1 MKKIIA
7 WLLILTLA
15 VGTFAGCRK
24 AEKTDVV
31 PTTEVTATADDAIK
45 YLMSNYLNNGATTPI
60 DYTRMAVVRVSGI
73 PFDVVW
79 SVDVGED
86 LIVIVDNGDGTVT
99 VDVNE
104 QAETETPYKLTATIT
119 DAAGNVA
126 SFTWDYI
133 LPEGVDMVEVVKTA
147 YALAPGQSL
156 PYESRL
162 IGKVIAIDKI
172 YDASYDNIS
181 VVIAV
186 EGAEDMPIL
195 CYRMKGEGIENILVG
210 NIITVTGTIKNYE
223 GTIEFDSGCVCE
235 KIEKGDAIEA
245 PTDPGEILKAA
256 YALAD
261 GASLPYQTTLTGTVT
276 AITAPYDANYGNIS
290 VEIVVD
296 GYAQYPILCYRLK
309 GDGVEEIAID
319 DLITV
324 TGMIK
329 NYKGTIEFDTG
340 CMMLDRVSGGGTA
353 QKPSDDADKI
363 LADLGKLGYG
373 DSLPYI
379 ATLTGTIYSVDRAY
393 DPNYG
398 NITVTMI
405 VNGWYVLKSYNMK
418 GDGIE
423 SIGVTDRITVTGII
437 KNYNGTIEFDKAT
450 LMDWSMGSRTAP
462 VNFGSLKE
470 NTAYN
475 MKLDQKGLEQVFY
488 FEGGM
493 SGSYL
498 ATSQSSKNA
507 AEIFVEHHS
516 GKGVRFFYEQGGTK
530 QYIEIFLNE
539 EGKSRPTVTTEPTKY
554 WNYDP
559 VARVYM
565 VMLNGGR
572 YCLGTYGTYSTLSAS
587 STSYLVS
594 GSSSP
599 QYVVEYIPAGSE
611 VTEEKTGAAVVVE
624 TPETG
629 VAYKFGFNQTS
640 KGELYFFTGKMS
652 GYYGGTD
659 TNFDNGVDVMV
670 EETEGGY
677 YLTFNDGKKQYIT
690 IEPSADGA
698 HINFTFSTTAK
709 SVFTYN
715 EEYDSF
721 YTQVNGT
728 NYYMGTNG
736 TFVTF
741 NAIKEA
747 SLKYNDCYPAH
758 LYLWDENAVPEE
770 PDEPDVPAEP
780 GNETLVT
787 EPVVGTAYKFGM
799 NQVTLGDIYF
809 FTGAKSGKYMA
820 TSTNSAD
827 AVDVYLEQVEGK
839 VGEAY
844 LYFMDGDVKTY
855 ITMEAYKP
863 ADKNYYVAD
872 VVFTTEVPS
881 LTYTWDETLQTI
893 VCNTGD
899 GGNFCF
905 GTHGTYNTISCTAE
919 YYYSGNNAANVDQT
933 QFIARFYTVDESE
946 TPDTPPAEGEVVTI
960 DLTNKNNRT
969 EYDKTSHQVWEQNG
983 IKLTNSKA
991 SSTSDIGDYA
1001 PIRLYQNTAM
1011 VIEYPGMTKLVFNC
1025 SSDNKNDFA
1034 GRLEA
1039 SITGATVTV
1048 DGLVVT
1054 VVLPAAADS
1063 FEIAAMSAQV
1073 RLDSVTVY
1081 TGTATE
1087 TPDDPDTPD
1096 NPDTPPAGE
1105 TLTIAD
1111 AIALG
1116 QTFAHDT
1123 FSAEKYYVT
1132 GEITEVY
1139 NPQYGNMRITDGNGN
1154 ILTIYG
1160 TYSADGNTRYD
1171 AMSVKPVAGDTV
1183 TIYGVVGQY
1192 DGNSQIKNGW
1202 LMEHI
1207 PGSETPDTPDEPGTE
1222 TLVTEPE
1229 VGTAYKFGMNQV
1241 TLGDVYFFTGKM
1253 SGKYMGT
1260 TTNAAEAVDVYLE
1273 QVSGKNGEY
1282 YMYFMDGDVKTYIT
1296 MEEYK
1301 AADKDYYSAK
1311 VVLTT
1316 DVPSVTFTWNET
1328 LQTVV
1333 CNTGSDIFCFGT
1345 YGTFDTISCTSD
1357 YYFTEGNA
1365 ASVDKT
1371 QFIGRFYTVD
1381 ESGNTDTPD
1390 SPVQP
1395 DEPDAPAVTG
1405 LKTGDKVVIFAPAYN
1420 KALSADPVTA
1430 GSFYNKGVDITVDG
1444 GKVSGYGDAEVWT
1457 VTVNSDGTYSFAN
1470 GGKNIGMQAKY
1481 ASMSLGAEN
1490 DKWELIALGGALFN
1504 VKNTGRDNM
1513 MEWFAEKGNW
1523 STFNSSSAAT
1533 DGQYQLSFYVID
1545 QGILGESGNTDT
1557 PDSPVQPDEPDAPAV
1572 TGLKTGDKVVIFA
1585 PAYNKA
1591 LSADPVTAGSFYN
1604 KGVDITVDGG
1614 KVSGY
1619 GDAEV
1624 WTVTVNSDG
1633 TYSFANGGKNIGM
1646 QAKYASMSLGAEN
1659 DKWELIALGGALF
1672 NVKNTGRD
1680 NMMEWFAEKGNW
1692 STFNSSS
1699 AATDGQYQLS
1709 FYVIDQGIM
1718 GESGNTDTPDE
1729 PDSPVQPDEPDAPAV
1744 TDGMISSVEN
1754 LSAGTYFMAGYLESY
1769 VNGSTPYDFTAAPYH
1784 VWSGSATGGRLDTT
1798 GYAFEDGVLSTTA
1811 TSNLGAAMVLEAVSG
1826 KANTYYIKCGD
1837 QYLSVGSYANHTLT
1851 LGDTKAEWV
1860 ATNNAKG
1867 GITMSTATSGG
1878 TIYMGTAG
1886 ATKQMI
1892 RNYKSEGSTYYGVVF
1907 FAVN

>member
-210 NIITVTGTIKNYE
+210 NIITVSGTLKNYE

-245 PTDPGEILKAA
+245 PTDPGQILKDA

-379 ATLTGTIYSVDRAY
+379 ATLTGTIYSVDRPY

-450 LMDWSMGSRTAP
+450 LMDWTMGSRTAP

-587 STSYLVS
+587 STSYIVS

-872 VVFTTEVPS
+872 VVFTTDVPS

-933 QFIARFYTVDESE
+933 QFIGRFYTVDESE

-960 DLTNKNNRT
+960 DLTNKDKTRT
-969 EYDKTSHQVWEQNG
+969 EYSETIQVWEQNG
-983 IKLTNSKA
+983 IKLTNSKGA
-991 SSTSDIGDYA
+991 STSDIGDFG

-1011 VIEYPGMTKLVFNC
+1011 VIEYPGMTKLEFHCTDYNGT
-1025 SSDNKNDFA
+1025 DYA
-1034 GRLEA
+1034 GRLQK

-1048 DGLVVT
+1048 DGFVVT

-1183 TIYGVVGQY
+1183 TIYGVVGNY
-1192 DGNSQIKNGW
+1192 NGNSQIKNGW
-1202 LMEHI
+1202 IVEHT
-1207 PGSETPDTPDEPGTE
+1207 PGSET
-1222 TLVTEPE
+1222 
-1229 VGTAYKFGMNQV
+1229 
-1241 TLGDVYFFTGKM
+1241 
-1253 SGKYMGT
+1253 
-1260 TTNAAEAVDVYLE
+1260 
-1273 QVSGKNGEY
+1273 
-1282 YMYFMDGDVKTYIT
+1282 
-1296 MEEYK
+1296 
-1301 AADKDYYSAK
+1301 
-1311 VVLTT
+1311 
-1316 DVPSVTFTWNET
+1316 
-1328 LQTVV
+1328 
-1333 CNTGSDIFCFGT
+1333 
-1345 YGTFDTISCTSD
+1345 
-1357 YYFTEGNA
+1357 
-1365 ASVDKT
+1365 
-1371 QFIGRFYTVD
+1371 
-1381 ESGNTDTPD
+1381 
-1390 SPVQP
+1390 P

-1420 KALSADPVTA
+1420 KALSADKVTA
-1430 GSFYNKGVDITVDG
+1430 GSYYNKGVDITVDG
-1444 GKVSGYGDAEVWT
+1444 GKVSGYGDAEIWT
-1457 VTVNSDGTYSFAN
+1457 VTVNNDGTYSFAN
-1470 GGKNIGMQAKY
+1470 GGKNIGLAAEY
-1481 ASMSLGAEN
+1481 SSMNLGAEN
-1490 DKWELIALGGALFN
+1490 DKWELIALGGTLFN
-1504 VKNTGRDNM
+1504 VKNTGRGNI
-1513 MEWFAEKGNW
+1513 MEWFASKDNW
-1523 STFNSSSAAT
+1523 SSYNSSSAAT
-1533 DGQYQLSFYVID
+1533 DDQFQLSFYVID
-1545 QGILGESGNTDT
+1545 QGIVGAEGTDT
-1557 PDSPVQPDEPDAPAV
+1557 PDNPDTPDEPDAPAV

-1591 LSADPVTAGSFYN
+1591 LSADKVTAGSYYN

-1619 GDAEV
+1619 GDAEI
-1624 WTVTVNSDG
+1624 WTVTVNNDG
-1633 TYSFANGGKNIGM
+1633 TYSFANGGKNIGL
-1646 QAKYASMSLGAEN
+1646 AAEYSSMNLGAEN
-1659 DKWELIALGGALF
+1659 DKWELIALGGTLF
-1672 NVKNTGRD
+1672 NVKNTGRG
-1680 NMMEWFAEKGNW
+1680 NIMEWFASKDNW
-1692 STFNSSS
+1692 SSYNSSS
-1699 AATDGQYQLS
+1699 AATDDQFQLS
-1709 FYVIDQGIM
+1709 FYVIDQGIV
-1718 GESGNTDTPDE
+1718 GESGNTDT

-1754 LSAGTYFMAGYLESY
+1754 LSAGTYFMAGYLVSY
-1769 VNGSTPYDFTAAPYH
+1769 VSSGTPYDFSAAPYH

-1837 QYLSVGSYANHTLT
+1837 KYLSAGSYANHTLT

-1892 RNYKSEGSTYYGVVF
+1892 RNYKSEGSIQYGLVF

>member
-245 PTDPGEILKAA
+245 PTDPGQILKDA

-379 ATLTGTIYSVDRAY
+379 ATLTGTIYSVDRPY

-450 LMDWSMGSRTAP
+450 LMDWNMGSRTAP

-565 VMLNGGR
+565 IMLNGGR

-799 NQVTLGDIYF
+799 NQVSLGDIYF
-809 FTGAKSGKYMA
+809 FTGA
-820 TSTNSAD
+820 
-827 AVDVYLEQVEGK
+827 
-839 VGEAY
+839 
-844 LYFMDGDVKTY
+844 
-855 ITMEAYKP
+855 
-863 ADKNYYVAD
+863 
-872 VVFTTEVPS
+872 
-881 LTYTWDETLQTI
+881 
-893 VCNTGD
+893 
-899 GGNFCF
+899 
-905 GTHGTYNTISCTAE
+905 
-919 YYYSGNNAANVDQT
+919 
-933 QFIARFYTVDESE
+933 
-946 TPDTPPAEGEVVTI
+946 
-960 DLTNKNNRT
+960 
-969 EYDKTSHQVWEQNG
+969 
-983 IKLTNSKA
+983 
-991 SSTSDIGDYA
+991 
-1001 PIRLYQNTAM
+1001 
-1011 VIEYPGMTKLVFNC
+1011 
-1025 SSDNKNDFA
+1025 
-1034 GRLEA
+1034 
-1039 SITGATVTV
+1039 
-1048 DGLVVT
+1048 
-1054 VVLPAAADS
+1054 
-1063 FEIAAMSAQV
+1063 
-1073 RLDSVTVY
+1073 
-1081 TGTATE
+1081 
-1087 TPDDPDTPD
+1087 
-1096 NPDTPPAGE
+1096 
-1105 TLTIAD
+1105 
-1111 AIALG
+1111 
-1116 QTFAHDT
+1116 
-1123 FSAEKYYVT
+1123 
-1132 GEITEVY
+1132 
-1139 NPQYGNMRITDGNGN
+1139 
-1154 ILTIYG
+1154 
-1160 TYSADGNTRYD
+1160 
-1171 AMSVKPVAGDTV
+1171 
-1183 TIYGVVGQY
+1183 
-1192 DGNSQIKNGW
+1192 
-1202 LMEHI
+1202 
-1207 PGSETPDTPDEPGTE
+1207 
-1222 TLVTEPE
+1222 
-1229 VGTAYKFGMNQV
+1229 
-1241 TLGDVYFFTGKM
+1241 M

-1301 AADKDYYSAK
+1301 AADKNYYSAK

-1316 DVPSVTFTWNET
+1316 DVPSVTFTWDET
-1328 LQTVV
+1328 LQTII

-1371 QFIGRFYTVD
+1371 QFIGRFYTVGA
-1381 ESGNTDTPD
+1381 SDTPD
-1390 SPVQP
+1390 TPDNPDTP
-1395 DEPDAPAVTG
+1395 DEP
-1405 LKTGDKVVIFAPAYN
+1405 
-1420 KALSADPVTA
+1420 
-1430 GSFYNKGVDITVDG
+1430 
-1444 GKVSGYGDAEVWT
+1444 E
-1457 VTVNSDGTYSFAN
+1457 
-1470 GGKNIGMQAKY
+1470 
-1481 ASMSLGAEN
+1481 
-1490 DKWELIALGGALFN
+1490 
-1504 VKNTGRDNM
+1504 
-1513 MEWFAEKGNW
+1513 
-1523 STFNSSSAAT
+1523 
-1533 DGQYQLSFYVID
+1533 
-1545 QGILGESGNTDT
+1545 
-1557 PDSPVQPDEPDAPAV
+1557 APAV

-1729 PDSPVQPDEPDAPAV
+1729 PDSPVQPDEPDEPAV

-1754 LSAGTYFMAGYLESY
+1754 LSAGTYFMAGYLEY
-1769 VNGSTPYDFTAAPYH
+1769 YENNGTPYDFSAAPYH
-1784 VWSGSATGGRLDTT
+1784 VWSGTANGKLDTT
-1798 GYAFEDGVLSTTA
+1798 GYAFDNGVLSTTA
-1811 TSNLGAAMVLEAVSG
+1811 TSNLGAAIVLEAVSG

-1837 QYLSVGSYANHTLT
+1837 QYLSVGSYANHKLT

-1860 ATNNAKG
+1860 ASNNDNG
-1867 GITMSTATSGG
+1867 GITMTTTTSGG
-1878 TIYMGTAG
+1878 DVYMGTAG

-1892 RNYKSEGSTYYGVVF
+1892 RNYVKIANLKYGLVF
-1907 FAVN
+1907 FAAN

>member
-86 LIVIVDNGDGTVT
+86 LVVIVDNGDGTVT

-210 NIITVTGTIKNYE
+210 NIITVTGTLKNYE

-379 ATLTGTIYSVDRAY
+379 ATLTGTIYSVDRPY

-565 VMLNGGR
+565 IMLNGGR

-770 PDEPDVPAEP
+770 PEEPDVPAEP
-780 GNETLVT
+780 GSETLVT

-799 NQVTLGDIYF
+799 NQVSLGDIYF
-809 FTGAKSGKYMA
+809 FTGA
-820 TSTNSAD
+820 
-827 AVDVYLEQVEGK
+827 
-839 VGEAY
+839 
-844 LYFMDGDVKTY
+844 
-855 ITMEAYKP
+855 
-863 ADKNYYVAD
+863 
-872 VVFTTEVPS
+872 
-881 LTYTWDETLQTI
+881 
-893 VCNTGD
+893 
-899 GGNFCF
+899 
-905 GTHGTYNTISCTAE
+905 
-919 YYYSGNNAANVDQT
+919 
-933 QFIARFYTVDESE
+933 
-946 TPDTPPAEGEVVTI
+946 
-960 DLTNKNNRT
+960 
-969 EYDKTSHQVWEQNG
+969 
-983 IKLTNSKA
+983 
-991 SSTSDIGDYA
+991 
-1001 PIRLYQNTAM
+1001 
-1011 VIEYPGMTKLVFNC
+1011 
-1025 SSDNKNDFA
+1025 
-1034 GRLEA
+1034 
-1039 SITGATVTV
+1039 
-1048 DGLVVT
+1048 
-1054 VVLPAAADS
+1054 
-1063 FEIAAMSAQV
+1063 
-1073 RLDSVTVY
+1073 
-1081 TGTATE
+1081 
-1087 TPDDPDTPD
+1087 
-1096 NPDTPPAGE
+1096 
-1105 TLTIAD
+1105 
-1111 AIALG
+1111 
-1116 QTFAHDT
+1116 
-1123 FSAEKYYVT
+1123 
-1132 GEITEVY
+1132 
-1139 NPQYGNMRITDGNGN
+1139 
-1154 ILTIYG
+1154 
-1160 TYSADGNTRYD
+1160 
-1171 AMSVKPVAGDTV
+1171 
-1183 TIYGVVGQY
+1183 
-1192 DGNSQIKNGW
+1192 
-1202 LMEHI
+1202 
-1207 PGSETPDTPDEPGTE
+1207 
-1222 TLVTEPE
+1222 
-1229 VGTAYKFGMNQV
+1229 
-1241 TLGDVYFFTGKM
+1241 M

-1371 QFIGRFYTVD
+1371 QFIGRFYTVGASD
-1381 ESGNTDTPD
+1381 TPDEPDEPDTPVEPGSETLVTEPVVGTAYKFGMNQVSLGDIYFFTGAMSGKYMGTTTNAAEAVDVYLEQVSGKNGEYYMYFMDGDVKTYITMEEYKAADKDYYSAKVVLTTDVPSVTFTWNETLQTVVCNTGSDIFCFGTYGTFDTISCTSDYYFTEGNAASVDKTQFIGRFYTVGASDTPDTPDNPDTPDEPEAPAVTGLKTGDKVVIFAPAYNKALSADPVTAGSFYNKGVDITVDGGKVSGYGDAEVWTVTVNSDGTYSFANGGKNIGMQAKYASMSLGAENDKWELIALGGALFNVKNTARDNMMEWFAEKGNWSTFNSSSAATDGQYQLSFYVIDQGIVGESGNTDTPDEPD

-1504 VKNTGRDNM
+1504 VKNTARDNM

-1545 QGILGESGNTDT
+1545 QGI
-1557 PDSPVQPDEPDAPAV
+1557 V
-1572 TGLKTGDKVVIFA
+1572 
-1585 PAYNKA
+1585 
-1591 LSADPVTAGSFYN
+1591 
-1604 KGVDITVDGG
+1604 
-1614 KVSGY
+1614 
-1619 GDAEV
+1619 
-1624 WTVTVNSDG
+1624 
-1633 TYSFANGGKNIGM
+1633 
-1646 QAKYASMSLGAEN
+1646 
-1659 DKWELIALGGALF
+1659 
-1672 NVKNTGRD
+1672 
-1680 NMMEWFAEKGNW
+1680 
-1692 STFNSSS
+1692 
-1699 AATDGQYQLS
+1699 
-1709 FYVIDQGIM
+1709 

-1729 PDSPVQPDEPDAPAV
+1729 PDSPVQPDEPDEPAV

-1769 VNGSTPYDFTAAPYH
+1769 LNGSTPYDFTAAPYH

-1837 QYLSVGSYANHTLT
+1837 KYLSAGSYANHTLT

>member
-162 IGKVIAIDKI
+162 IGKVIAINKI
-172 YDASYDNIS
+172 YDAAYDNIS

-210 NIITVTGTIKNYE
+210 NIITVSGTIKNYE

-245 PTDPGEILKAA
+245 PTDPGQILKDA

-296 GYAQYPILCYRLK
+296 GYTQYPILCYRLK
-309 GDGVEEIAID
+309 GDGVEDIAID

-379 ATLTGTIYSVDRAY
+379 ATLTGTIYSVDRPY

-587 STSYLVS
+587 STSYIVS

-611 VTEEKTGAAVVVE
+611 VTDEKTGAAVVVE

-736 TFVTF
+736 TYVTF

-770 PDEPDVPAEP
+770 PEEPDVPAEP
-780 GNETLVT
+780 GSETLVT

-820 TSTNSAD
+820 TSTNSAE
-827 AVDVYLEQVEGK
+827 AVDVYLEQVSGQNGK
-839 VGEAY
+839 YY

-863 ADKNYYVAD
+863 ADKNYYNAD
-872 VVFTTEVPS
+872 VVLTTDVPS

-933 QFIARFYTVDESE
+933 QFIGRFYTVDESE

-983 IKLTNSKA
+983 IKLTNEKA
-991 SSTSDIGDYA
+991 SSTSNIGDYA
-1001 PIRLYQNTAM
+1001 PIRLYQKTSLK
-1011 VIEYPGMTKLVFNC
+1011 IEYPGMTKLVFNC
-1025 SSDNKNDFA
+1025 SSDDKNDFA

-1054 VVLPAAADS
+1054 VVLPAAADV
-1063 FEIAAMSAQV
+1063 FEIAAMNAQV
-1073 RLDSVTVY
+1073 RLDKLTVY

-1087 TPDDPDTPD
+1087 TPDEPDEPD
-1096 NPDTPPAGE
+1096 GPVAPPAGE

-1160 TYSADGNTRYD
+1160 TYSADGSTRYD

-1192 DGNSQIKNGW
+1192 EGNSQIKNGW

-1207 PGSETPDTPDEPGTE
+1207 PGGET
-1222 TLVTEPE
+1222 
-1229 VGTAYKFGMNQV
+1229 
-1241 TLGDVYFFTGKM
+1241 
-1253 SGKYMGT
+1253 
-1260 TTNAAEAVDVYLE
+1260 
-1273 QVSGKNGEY
+1273 
-1282 YMYFMDGDVKTYIT
+1282 
-1296 MEEYK
+1296 
-1301 AADKDYYSAK
+1301 
-1311 VVLTT
+1311 
-1316 DVPSVTFTWNET
+1316 
-1328 LQTVV
+1328 
-1333 CNTGSDIFCFGT
+1333 
-1345 YGTFDTISCTSD
+1345 
-1357 YYFTEGNA
+1357 
-1365 ASVDKT
+1365 
-1371 QFIGRFYTVD
+1371 
-1381 ESGNTDTPD
+1381 
-1390 SPVQP
+1390 P
-1395 DEPDAPAVTG
+1395 DEPDAPVVTG

-1420 KALSADPVTA
+1420 KALSADKVTE
-1430 GSFYNKGVDITVDG
+1430 GSYYNKGVDITVDG

-1470 GGKNIGMQAKY
+1470 GGKNIGLA
-1481 ASMSLGAEN
+1481 AEFSSMNLGAEN
-1490 DKWELIALGGALFN
+1490 DKWELIALGGTLFN
-1504 VKNTGRDNM
+1504 VKNTGRGNI
-1513 MEWFAEKGNW
+1513 MEWFASKDNW
-1523 STFNSSSAAT
+1523 SSYNSSSAAT
-1533 DGQYQLSFYVID
+1533 DGQFQLSFYVID
-1545 QGILGESGNTDT
+1545 QGIVGESGNTDT
-1557 PDSPVQPDEPDAPAV
+1557 
-1572 TGLKTGDKVVIFA
+1572 
-1585 PAYNKA
+1585 
-1591 LSADPVTAGSFYN
+1591 
-1604 KGVDITVDGG
+1604 
-1614 KVSGY
+1614 
-1619 GDAEV
+1619 
-1624 WTVTVNSDG
+1624 
-1633 TYSFANGGKNIGM
+1633 
-1646 QAKYASMSLGAEN
+1646 
-1659 DKWELIALGGALF
+1659 
-1672 NVKNTGRD
+1672 
-1680 NMMEWFAEKGNW
+1680 
-1692 STFNSSS
+1692 
-1699 AATDGQYQLS
+1699 
-1709 FYVIDQGIM
+1709 
-1718 GESGNTDTPDE
+1718 

-1769 VNGSTPYDFTAAPYH
+1769 LNGSTPYDFTAAPYH

-1837 QYLSVGSYANHTLT
+1837 QYLSAGSYANHTLT

>member
-245 PTDPGEILKAA
+245 PTDPGQILKDA

-379 ATLTGTIYSVDRAY
+379 ATLTGTIYSVDRPY

-565 VMLNGGR
+565 IMLNGGR

-863 ADKNYYVAD
+863 ADKNYYNAD
-872 VVFTTEVPS
+872 VVLTTDVPS

-933 QFIARFYTVDESE
+933 QFIGRFYTVDESE

-983 IKLTNSKA
+983 IKLTNEKA
-991 SSTSDIGDYA
+991 SSTSNIGDYA
-1001 PIRLYQNTAM
+1001 PIRLYQKTSLK
-1011 VIEYPGMTKLVFNC
+1011 IEYPGMTKLVFNC
-1025 SSDNKNDFA
+1025 SSDDKNDFA

-1054 VVLPAAADS
+1054 VVLPAAADA
-1063 FEIAAMSAQV
+1063 FEIAAMNAQV
-1073 RLDSVTVY
+1073 RLDKLTVY

-1087 TPDDPDTPD
+1087 TPDEPDEPD
-1096 NPDTPPAGE
+1096 GPVAPPAGS

-1139 NPQYGNMRITDGNGN
+1139 NTQYGNMRITDGNGN
-1154 ILTIYG
+1154 ILTIFG
-1160 TYSADGNTRYD
+1160 TFSADGSTRYD

-1183 TIYGVVGQY
+1183 TIYGVVGNY
-1192 DGNSQIKNGW
+1192 NGNSQIKNGW
-1202 LMEHI
+1202 IVEHT
-1207 PGSETPDTPDEPGTE
+1207 PGSET
-1222 TLVTEPE
+1222 
-1229 VGTAYKFGMNQV
+1229 
-1241 TLGDVYFFTGKM
+1241 
-1253 SGKYMGT
+1253 
-1260 TTNAAEAVDVYLE
+1260 
-1273 QVSGKNGEY
+1273 
-1282 YMYFMDGDVKTYIT
+1282 
-1296 MEEYK
+1296 
-1301 AADKDYYSAK
+1301 
-1311 VVLTT
+1311 
-1316 DVPSVTFTWNET
+1316 
-1328 LQTVV
+1328 
-1333 CNTGSDIFCFGT
+1333 
-1345 YGTFDTISCTSD
+1345 
-1357 YYFTEGNA
+1357 
-1365 ASVDKT
+1365 
-1371 QFIGRFYTVD
+1371 
-1381 ESGNTDTPD
+1381 
-1390 SPVQP
+1390 P

-1405 LKTGDKVVIFAPAYN
+1405 R
-1420 KALSADPVTA
+1420 S
-1430 GSFYNKGVDITVDG
+1430 
-1444 GKVSGYGDAEVWT
+1444 SG
-1457 VTVNSDGTYSFAN
+1457 
-1470 GGKNIGMQAKY
+1470 
-1481 ASMSLGAEN
+1481 
-1490 DKWELIALGGALFN
+1490 
-1504 VKNTGRDNM
+1504 R
-1513 MEWFAEKGNW
+1513 
-1523 STFNSSSAAT
+1523 
-1533 DGQYQLSFYVID
+1533 
-1545 QGILGESGNTDT
+1545 
-1557 PDSPVQPDEPDAPAV
+1557 
-1572 TGLKTGDKVVIFA
+1572 
-1585 PAYNKA
+1585 
-1591 LSADPVTAGSFYN
+1591 
-1604 KGVDITVDGG
+1604 
-1614 KVSGY
+1614 
-1619 GDAEV
+1619 
-1624 WTVTVNSDG
+1624 
-1633 TYSFANGGKNIGM
+1633 
-1646 QAKYASMSLGAEN
+1646 
-1659 DKWELIALGGALF
+1659 
-1672 NVKNTGRD
+1672 
-1680 NMMEWFAEKGNW
+1680 
-1692 STFNSSS
+1692 
-1699 AATDGQYQLS
+1699 
-1709 FYVIDQGIM
+1709 
-1718 GESGNTDTPDE
+1718 
-1729 PDSPVQPDEPDAPAV
+1729 
-1744 TDGMISSVEN
+1744 
-1754 LSAGTYFMAGYLESY
+1754 
-1769 VNGSTPYDFTAAPYH
+1769 
-1784 VWSGSATGGRLDTT
+1784 
-1798 GYAFEDGVLSTTA
+1798 
-1811 TSNLGAAMVLEAVSG
+1811 
-1826 KANTYYIKCGD
+1826 
-1837 QYLSVGSYANHTLT
+1837 
-1851 LGDTKAEWV
+1851 
-1860 ATNNAKG
+1860 
-1867 GITMSTATSGG
+1867 
-1878 TIYMGTAG
+1878 
-1886 ATKQMI
+1886 
-1892 RNYKSEGSTYYGVVF
+1892 
-1907 FAVN
+1907 

>member
-210 NIITVTGTIKNYE
+210 NIITVSGTIKNYE

-245 PTDPGEILKAA
+245 PTDPGQILKDA

-296 GYAQYPILCYRLK
+296 GYAQYPIICYRLK

-379 ATLTGTIYSVDRAY
+379 ATLTGTIYSVDRPY

-565 VMLNGGR
+565 IMLNGGR

-611 VTEEKTGAAVVVE
+611 VTDEKTGAAVVVE

-933 QFIARFYTVDESE
+933 QFIARFYTEDESE

-1073 RLDSVTVY
+1073 RLDKLTVY

-1087 TPDDPDTPD
+1087 TPDEPD
-1096 NPDTPPAGE
+1096 A
-1105 TLTIAD
+1105 
-1111 AIALG
+1111 
-1116 QTFAHDT
+1116 
-1123 FSAEKYYVT
+1123 
-1132 GEITEVY
+1132 
-1139 NPQYGNMRITDGNGN
+1139 
-1154 ILTIYG
+1154 
-1160 TYSADGNTRYD
+1160 
-1171 AMSVKPVAGDTV
+1171 PV
-1183 TIYGVVGQY
+1183 
-1192 DGNSQIKNGW
+1192 
-1202 LMEHI
+1202 E
-1207 PGSETPDTPDEPGTE
+1207 PGSE
-1222 TLVTEPE
+1222 TLVTEPV

-1241 TLGDVYFFTGKM
+1241 SLGDIYFFTGAM

-1301 AADKDYYSAK
+1301 AADKNYYSAK

-1316 DVPSVTFTWNET
+1316 DVPSVTFTWDET
-1328 LQTVV
+1328 LQTII

-1371 QFIGRFYTVD
+1371 QFIGRFYTVGASDTPD
-1381 ESGNTDTPD
+1381 EPD

-1395 DEPDAPAVTG
+1395 DEPEAPAVTG

-1504 VKNTGRDNM
+1504 VKNT
-1513 MEWFAEKGNW
+1513 A
-1523 STFNSSSAAT
+1523 
-1533 DGQYQLSFYVID
+1533 
-1545 QGILGESGNTDT
+1545 
-1557 PDSPVQPDEPDAPAV
+1557 
-1572 TGLKTGDKVVIFA
+1572 
-1585 PAYNKA
+1585 
-1591 LSADPVTAGSFYN
+1591 
-1604 KGVDITVDGG
+1604 
-1614 KVSGY
+1614 
-1619 GDAEV
+1619 
-1624 WTVTVNSDG
+1624 
-1633 TYSFANGGKNIGM
+1633 
-1646 QAKYASMSLGAEN
+1646 
-1659 DKWELIALGGALF
+1659 
-1672 NVKNTGRD
+1672 RD

-1718 GESGNTDTPDE
+1718 GESGNTDTPD
-1729 PDSPVQPDEPDAPAV
+1729 SPVQPDEPDAPAV
-1744 TDGMISSVEN
+1744 TDGMISRIED

-1784 VWSGSATGGRLDTT
+1784 VWSGSLSYGRLNTT
-1798 GYAFEDGVLSTTA
+1798 GYAFKDGVLSTTA
-1811 TSNLGAAMVLEAVSG
+1811 TSNLGVAVVLEAVSG
-1826 KANTYYIKCGD
+1826 KANTYYIKYGD
-1837 QYLSVGSYANHTLT
+1837 QYLSVESYANHTLT

-1860 ATNNAKG
+1860 VSNNENG
-1867 GITMSTATSGG
+1867 GITMTTTTSGG
-1878 TIYMGTAG
+1878 DIYMGTAG

-1892 RNYKSEGSTYYGVVF
+1892 RNYVKIANLKYGLVF
-1907 FAVN
+1907 FAAN